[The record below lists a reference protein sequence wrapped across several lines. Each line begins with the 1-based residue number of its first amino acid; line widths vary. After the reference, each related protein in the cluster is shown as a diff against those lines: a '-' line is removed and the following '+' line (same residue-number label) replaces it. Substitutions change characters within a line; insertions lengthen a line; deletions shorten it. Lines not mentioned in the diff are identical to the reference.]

1 MSRQTEGETSQLS
14 SHQMSPLMRGAKFV
28 STSPYGTAHGTA
40 QVPHISCD
48 NHCDRTIPLLD
59 RIIPAS
65 FASFLTLLILHY
77 FT

>member
-14 SHQMSPLMRGAKFV
+14 SHQMSPLMRGAKLV
-28 STSPYGTAHGTA
+28 STSPYGTA

-48 NHCDRTIPLLD
+48 NHCDLSIPLLD
-59 RIIPAS
+59 CIIPAS